1 MAGVIALTEEP
12 GVPTA
17 RRSAGKFYVISCG
30 GRTGPGGMP
39 RMVDYYMTEWE
50 AQGRA
55 PQLMLIDSTGPSYDW
70 RRQPL
75 SAIWRQPIYCFR
87 ALAQVVGAGL
97 LGRVAGL
104 HIHMAERGSVFRK
117 AISWAAA
124 QTSGC
129 NTYACCNLS
138 GILRWVVAY
147 RPKMGEARS
156 QTS

>member
-17 RRSAGKFYVISCG
+17 RRSAGKIYVISCG

-87 ALAQVVGAGL
+87 ALAQVAGAGL

-117 AISWAAA
+117 AAFIYIGRLLKRPVVIHMHAH
-124 QTSGC
+124 
-129 NTYACCNLS
+129 CCPVN
-138 GILRWVVAY
+138 
-147 RPKMGEARS
+147 
-156 QTS
+156 